1 MNAILD
7 LAHRVKRALGY
18 SPAPLHCSVCNQART
33 DDVGFISGPGV
44 FFCGDCVKRAVAD
57 IPAASRPE
65 YGPGSR
71 CRCCGGHR
79 PLVTF
84 EVTPEIRV
92 CVVCVRDMNDMIDD
106 YDRRNEHRG

>member
-1 MNAILD
+1 MSSIAD
-7 LAHRVKRALGY
+7 LAHRIKRALDY
-18 SPAPLHCSVCNQART
+18 SPSSLHCSVCNRART
-33 DDVGFISGPGV
+33 DDLGFISGPGV
-44 FFCGDCVKRAVAD
+44 FFCGNCVKRAAAA
-57 IPAASRPE
+57 IPAASNPE

-92 CVVCVRDMNDMIDD
+92 CVVCVRMMNDMIDD
-106 YDRRNEHRG
+106 YDLRYGTRS

>member
-1 MNAILD
+1 MNAILE

-18 SPAPLHCSVCNQART
+18 SPSSFHCSVCNRART

-44 FFCGDCVKRAVAD
+44 FFCGNCVKRANAA
-57 IPAASRPE
+57 IPTASKPE

-84 EVTPEIRV
+84 DVTPEIRV

-106 YDRRNEHRG
+106 YDLRYRPRT

>member
-1 MNAILD
+1 MSTILD
-7 LAHRVKRALGY
+7 LARRFKRALGY
-18 SPAPLHCSVCNQART
+18 SPSSFHCSVCNRART

-44 FFCGDCVKRAVAD
+44 FFCGNCVKRAAAA
-57 IPAASRPE
+57 IPAASNPA

-84 EVTPEIRV
+84 DVTPEIRV
-92 CVVCVRDMNDMIDD
+92 CVVCVRMMNDMIDD
-106 YDRRNEHRG
+106 YDLRYGTRS